1 MANAVDPVVIEF
13 ALKGLPAVFRAFEQ
27 LSKVAAK
34 AESEWARA
42 STSSAQTRMRALLSE
57 TQQKARVA
65 GRSAS
70 DAERAL
76 AREEKAAERAAKAKI
91 READKA
97 AKEAVRI
104 EARKAK
110 EVDRILQKQRR
121 DEKRLVDES
130 MREAKQAAA
139 ARASIA
145 KQEAAHDWQSARSVG
160 RGLANTARRT
170 MGIGMSVARGVMDV
184 GGGFSVKDSVQRD
197 VNARGSAATI
207 VAGTQ
212 KIKTATSDN
221 RGLTSD
227 EVVRHASSVGSSYV
241 MDRGEVIK
249 GIGEFKDRTG
259 DTRRGMRI
267 SEEMAKLANA
277 TGSDFAELMANA
289 GEIATKNEKMSDS
302 DVVKLAR
309 VQAAQGQAGA
319 VELKDFARFG
329 ARTVSAAS
337 LFGGDRVEN
346 IGTSSALAQLAK
358 KHGSASSAA
367 EATMAA
373 LRFSTDLAKKGGVLK
388 EKFGINVSD
397 GKGTL
402 RGQKAIIADLMK
414 ATGGDVTK
422 IANAGIGE
430 RGNRVLEGAGA
441 LYREA
446 GGGAA
451 GQKAVADFFEMM
463 TKQMSDAEVEAAN
476 KERLAEVDKQLEKAM
491 NDLRQSVGEALLPS
505 LQQLIPIV
513 REVTPQF
520 VALMTKVGELV
531 SWASKNPFAT
541 MVSAMTVALVAEVG
555 KANIA
560 TLIRSMV
567 QGGGG
572 GGGVPQ
578 LPGGGGGNSVVNAL
592 GAGTAAAAATAALYT
607 PVAQAFG
614 EQDGS
619 KQRLLSGLQNGEI
632 TPEQAQAQVEK
643 AKSRTGA
650 MGVLKSALAVNMA
663 GMSTAASL
671 LTGKNESANT
681 IRQVMGAKELVDSD
695 AVAKAITRAIER
707 GASAA
712 NASGPNPNR
721 TQPINGRGG
730 AP

>member
-110 EVDRILQKQRR
+110 EVERILQRQRR

-184 GGGFSVKDSVQRD
+184 GGGFSVKDSVQREI
-197 VNARGSAATI
+197 NAAGAAAQIAAGTVKAGKDKGITGSAILRRAKE
-207 VAGTQ
+207 VGAESVMDQ
-212 KIKTATSDN
+212 S
-221 RGLTSD
+221 
-227 EVVRHASSVGSSYV
+227 EVVSA
-241 MDRGEVIK
+241 
-249 GIGEFKDRTG
+249 IGGFKDKTG
-259 DTRRGMRI
+259 SAQRGMNLAGD
-267 SEEMAKLANA
+267 MAKLANA
-277 TGSDFAELMANA
+277 TGSDLTQLMTA
-289 GEIATKNEKMSDS
+289 
-302 DVVKLAR
+302 
-309 VQAAQGQAGA
+309 AGA
-319 VELKDFARFG
+319 VAADNKDMTDDQLKQLMGVFAKQGQLGSVEIKDMAKYGNRIVAGAGLFEGGASKNLATMGAFAQMATHGGASGPAEAALAAQRFG
-329 ARTVSAAS
+329 
-337 LFGGDRVEN
+337 
-346 IGTSSALAQLAK
+346 
-358 KHGSASSAA
+358 
-367 EATMAA
+367 
-373 LRFSTDLAKKGGVLK
+373 TDLQKKAGDI
-388 EKFGINVSD
+388 EAQGIKVR
-397 GKGTL
+397 GKN
-402 RGQKAIIADLMK
+402 GQMRDPTEILMDMVRK
-414 ATGGDVTK
+414 TGGDVTK
-422 IANAGIGE
+422 APNIGLGD
-430 RGNRVLEGAGA
+430 RGVRVLTGAVKAYNDAGKGAEGEKA
-441 LYREA
+441 LRE
-446 GGGAA
+446 
-451 GQKAVADFFEMM
+451 FFASM
-463 TKQMSDAEVEAAN
+463 KQGTTQAEIDAAN
-476 KERLAEVDKQLEKAM
+476 KERLAETDKQLEKAM

-505 LQQLIPIV
+505 LRELIPVIRQMTPHIV
-513 REVTPQF
+513 E
-520 VALMTKVGELV
+520 LMTKVGELV
-531 SWASKNPFAT
+531 MWASKNPFAT

-572 GGGVPQ
+572 GGGGAPQ
-578 LPGGGGGNSVVNAL
+578 LPGGGGGGNSVVNAL
-592 GAGTAAAAATAALYT
+592 GAGMVVAAVTAALYK
-607 PVAQAFG
+607 PVADAFG

-619 KQRLLSGLQNGEI
+619 KQRLLSGLQNGEV

-712 NASGPNPNR
+712 NAGGPNPNR
-721 TQPINGRGG
+721 TQPINARGG